1 MVEGEVLCRDVHP
14 AEVLLPDGKVMREL
28 RVFVTTHRLIAYRGR
43 NKAERVLEL
52 ALIEPGSI
60 EAARGTLPANA
71 QIECRVDDGFAWVN
85 RERGC
90 GCGHGA
96 LKALTP
102 PVGWTREAV
111 SA

>member
-1 MVEGEVLCRDVHP
+1 MTKDERGELESTLGQINKYGGAEETESAGDITGNFSEEEVHIFILVVV
-14 AEVLLPDGKVMREL
+14 AVVAVR
-28 RVFVTTHRLIAYRGR
+28 T
-43 NKAERVLEL
+43 
-52 ALIEPGSI
+52 
-60 EAARGTLPANA
+60 RGTLPANA